1 MFESLRKSYEV
12 MVLTKAKPAFET
24 DVSKLKPE
32 EISKLSKIPF
42 LYSKN
47 YPKSSQAKVKPELV
61 PKHSLSVIEHMIDPK
76 RKTRL
81 RDFFATPTH
90 YNQHMQQFE
99 VSKVDAFNASLS
111 PRVEEMQL
119 VKKYKNLLYEEQSK
133 TDFGLFEE
141 PKFMYQPTFHNQK
154 LNNLFEQYV
163 DPVKH
168 QRVSILKNQQTRI
181 TDIKVAIEPT
191 FKNVAKPLSKPHTP
205 KHLMKRKKA
214 GNRRDPA
221 IRIQNHCTS
230 TQRSS
235 QCIDIDTQILDSL
248 VGPENPVPMEIQTSF
263 VEELIKKDKE
273 KIRFNTFNLA
283 RSSVSGVRTSF
294 NKQRDL
300 PDSRKTETSTNEDLY
315 VVKQA
320 PFITVR
326 TNAKHS
332 KKKSVSPNQRSLP
345 LASKIIQIDHMHR
358 EPAGQKPRTPFSAA
372 VNAQLLVKK
381 HNQASRGSVSPP
393 PPKKTSK
400 SKFKVQLP
408 LILCNKVTIQPKEK

>member
-1 MFESLRKSYEV
+1 M
-12 MVLTKAKPAFET
+12 
-24 DVSKLKPE
+24 
-32 EISKLSKIPF
+32 
-42 LYSKN
+42 
-47 YPKSSQAKVKPELV
+47 

-90 YNQHMQQFE
+90 YDQHMRQFV

-133 TDFGLFEE
+133 TDFGIFEE
-141 PKFMYQPTFHNQK
+141 PKFMHQPTFHNQK

-163 DPVKH
+163 DPVAH
-168 QRVSILKNQQTRI
+168 QRVSILKNQQTKI

-191 FKNVAKPLSKPHTP
+191 FKNVSKPVSKPQTP
-205 KHLMKRKKA
+205 KNLMKRKRVTK
-214 GNRRDPA
+214 REPA

-235 QCIDIDTQILDSL
+235 QCLDIDTQILEAL
-248 VGPENPVPMEIQTSF
+248 VGPENPVPAELQTSF

-273 KIRFNTFNLA
+273 KMRFNSFNLA
-283 RSSVSGVRTSF
+283 SSSISGTRASF
-294 NKQRDL
+294 KGREL
-300 PDSRKTETSTNEDLY
+300 PDNKKTEQSVTNEDLY

-326 TNAKHS
+326 TNARQAR
-332 KKKSVSPNQRSLP
+332 KKTTSPGNQRSLP
-345 LASKIIQIDHMHR
+345 IASKIIQIDHIVR
-358 EPAGQKPRTPFSAA
+358 EPAGQKARTPFSAA
-372 VNAQLLVKK
+372 VNAQLLVKR
-381 HNQASRGSVSPP
+381 HNQASRGSASPP
-393 PPKKTSK
+393 PPKKTLTK
-400 SKFKVQLP
+400 LNKAVFKVELP
-408 LILCNKVTIQPKEK
+408 LIQCN